1 MLSLR
6 RFAESIAAIDPKA
19 LINEVWLIGMHVIV
33 AAVILAS
40 AGQAQASSRIKDL
53 ATFEGVRDNQLVGYG
68 LVTGLQGTGDE
79 LDSMVATRE
88 SLIGM
93 LERLGVNT
101 RDGDLDTDNIAA
113 VLVTATMQP
122 FSRQGTRVD
131 VTISSLGDAESLQGG
146 VLAVTPLIGA
156 DGEVYAVAQGPVQ
169 VGGFIAQGAA
179 AVVSR
184 GVPTSGRIPNGAII
198 EREIDFAL
206 EELDSVKIGLHN
218 PDFTTARR
226 MANAINAFLGTT
238 AALATDPGTVQ
249 LEVPRD
255 YNNSVVG
262 LVTDIEQ
269 LRVEPDLPARVV
281 IDEQTGVI
289 VIGDGV
295 RISQVAIAQGN
306 LTIRVTE
313 TPQVSQPAPFSEAG
327 ETVVV
332 PRTEIEIDEDE
343 DNRLTVVN
351 GGVNLQE
358 LVNGLNSLGVGPR
371 DMISILQAIKAS
383 GALQAE
389 IQVM

>member
-1 MLSLR
+1 MVNLR
-6 RFAESIAAIDPKA
+6 H
-19 LINEVWLIGMHVIV
+19 LIRDFTPEDLLDRVWMVGMHVILT
-33 AAVILAS
+33 AFILAYAS
-40 AGQAQASSRIKDL
+40 NAQASSRIKDI
-53 ATFEGVRDNQLVGYG
+53 ATFEGVRDNLLVGYG

-79 LDSMVATRE
+79 LDSMPAARE

-113 VLVTATMQP
+113 VLVTATMPP
-122 FSRQGTRVD
+122 FSRQGNRID
-131 VTISSLGDAESLQGG
+131 VTVSSLGDADSLQGG
-146 VLAVTPLIGA
+146 MLAVTPLIGA

-169 VGGFIAQGAA
+169 VGGFLAQGAGA
-179 AVVSR
+179 TVSR
-184 GVPTSGRIPNGAII
+184 GVPTNGRIPSGGIV
-198 EREIDFAL
+198 EREVDFDL
-206 EELDSVKIGLHN
+206 GELVSMQIGLHN

-226 MANAINAFLGTT
+226 MADAINAFLGTT
-238 AALATDPGTVQ
+238 AAGATDPGTVLLQ
-249 LEVPRD
+249 VPQG
-255 YNNSVVG
+255 YGSSVVD
-262 LVTDIEQ
+262 LVTDIER

-332 PRTEIEIDEDE
+332 PRTDIQIDEDE
-343 DNRLTVVN
+343 ERRLQVVN
-351 GGVNLQE
+351 GGVDLQD

-383 GALQAE
+383 GALHAQIE
-389 IQVM
+389 VM

>member
-1 MLSLR
+1 MYSLR
-6 RFAESIAAIDPKA
+6 HVLDALRPID
-19 LINEVWLIGMHVIV
+19 LLNRVWMVSMHVIL
-33 AAVILAS
+33 AAMILAS
-40 AGQAQASSRIKDL
+40 AGHAEAASRIKDL
-53 ATFEGVRDNQLVGYG
+53 ATFEGVRDNLLVGYG

-79 LDSMVATRE
+79 LDSMAATRE

-101 RDGDLDTDNIAA
+101 RDGELDTDNIAA
-113 VLVTATMQP
+113 VLVTATMRP

-131 VTISSLGDAESLQGG
+131 VNIGSLGDADSLQGG

-156 DGEVYAVAQGPVQ
+156 DGEVYAVAQGPIQ
-169 VGGFIAQGAA
+169 VGGFVAQGAA
-179 AVVSR
+179 ATISR

-206 EELDSVKIGLHN
+206 ADLTSIKVGLHN

-226 MANAINAFLGTT
+226 MADAINAFLGTT
-238 AALATDPGTVQ
+238 SASASDPGTVQ
-249 LEVPRD
+249 LDVPAGYGQSIVD
-255 YNNSVVG
+255 

-306 LTIRVTE
+306 LTISVVE
-313 TPQVSQPAPFSEAG
+313 TPQVAQPAPFSEAG

-332 PRTEIEIDEDE
+332 PRTQIEIDEDE
-343 DNRLTVVN
+343 DNQLAVFN
-351 GGVNLQE
+351 GGVSLQE
-358 LVNGLNSLGVGPR
+358 LVNRLNSLGVGPR

-389 IQVM
+389 IEVM

>member
-1 MLSLR
+1 M
-6 RFAESIAAIDPKA
+6 
-19 LINEVWLIGMHVIV
+19 IGMHVV
-33 AAVILAS
+33 LAAMILAS
-40 AGQAQASSRIKDL
+40 ASHAEASSRIKDI
-53 ATFEGVRDNQLVGYG
+53 ATFEGVRDNLLVGYG

-79 LDSMVATRE
+79 LRNMAATRE

-101 RDGDLDTDNIAA
+101 RDSTLRTDNIAA
-113 VLVTATMQP
+113 VLVTATMPP
-122 FSRQGTRVD
+122 FARQGTRVD
-131 VTISSLGDAESLQGG
+131 ITVSSLGDAESLQGG
-146 VLAVTPLIGA
+146 MLAVTPLIGA

-169 VGGFIAQGAA
+169 VGGFVVQGAA
-179 AVVSR
+179 EVVSR
-184 GVPTSGRIPNGAII
+184 GVPTNGRIPAGGIV

-206 EELDSVKIGLHN
+206 EDLVSMKIGLHN

-226 MANAINAFLGTT
+226 MSDAINAFLGTT
-238 AALATDPGTVQ
+238 AAVAMDPGTVQ
-249 LEVPRD
+249 LQVPQG
-255 YNNSVVG
+255 YATSVVN

-269 LRVEPDLPARVV
+269 LRIEPDLPARVV
-281 IDEQTGVI
+281 IDESTGVI

-332 PRTEIEIDEDE
+332 PRTQIEIDEDE
-343 DNRLTVVN
+343 ERRLQVVN
-351 GGVNLQE
+351 GGVNLQD

-383 GALQAE
+383 GALHAE
-389 IQVM
+389 IEVM

>member
-6 RFAESIAAIDPKA
+6 LFARCLATIDPKT
-19 LINEVWLIGMHVIV
+19 LMNEVWLIGMHVLLV
-33 AAVILAS
+33 AMIIAS
-40 AGQAQASSRIKDL
+40 AGSTQASSRIKDL
-53 ATFEGVRDNQLVGYG
+53 ATFEGVRENQLVGYG
-68 LVTGLQGTGDE
+68 IVTGLQGTGDD
-79 LDSMVATRE
+79 LNSIAATKE

-101 RDGDLDTDNIAA
+101 RDGELDTDNSAA
-113 VLVTATMQP
+113 VLVTSTMQP
-122 FSRQGTRVD
+122 FSRQGTRAD

-169 VGGFIAQGAA
+169 VGGFVVQGAA
-179 AVVSR
+179 ATVSR

-198 EREIDFAL
+198 EREVDFAL
-206 EELDSVKIGLHN
+206 ADLTSVKVGLHN

-238 AALATDPGTVQ
+238 AAMATDPGTVQ
-249 LEVPRD
+249 LQVPQD
-255 YNNSVVG
+255 YNNSVVS

-289 VIGDGV
+289 VIGDDV
-295 RISQVAIAQGN
+295 RISKVAIAQGN

-332 PRTEIEIDEDE
+332 PRTDIEVDEDE
-343 DNRLTVVN
+343 ENRLAVVN

-371 DMISILQAIKAS
+371 DMISILQAVKAS

>member
-1 MLSLR
+1 MVNLR
-6 RFAESIAAIDPKA
+6 HLLREFKPEGPVDR
-19 LINEVWLIGMHVIV
+19 VWMVGMHVIL
-33 AAVILAS
+33 AGFILAYTS
-40 AGQAQASSRIKDL
+40 HAQASSRIKDI
-53 ATFEGVRDNQLVGYG
+53 ATFEGVRDNLLVGYG

-79 LDSMVATRE
+79 LDSMPAARE

-113 VLVTATMQP
+113 VLVTATMPP
-122 FSRQGTRVD
+122 FSRQGNRMD
-131 VTISSLGDAESLQGG
+131 VTVSSLGDADSLQGG
-146 VLAVTPLIGA
+146 MLAVTPLIGA

-169 VGGFIAQGAA
+169 VGGFVAQGAGA
-179 AVVSR
+179 TVSR
-184 GVPTSGRIPNGAII
+184 GVPTNGRIPSGGIV
-198 EREIDFAL
+198 EREVDFAL
-206 EELDSVKIGLHN
+206 AELVSMQIGLHN

-226 MANAINAFLGTT
+226 MADAINAFLGTT
-238 AALATDPGTVQ
+238 AAGATDPGTVLLQ
-249 LEVPRD
+249 VPQG
-255 YNNSVVG
+255 YGSSVVD
-262 LVTDIEQ
+262 LVTDIER

-332 PRTEIEIDEDE
+332 PRTDIQIDEDE
-343 DNRLTVVN
+343 DRRLQVVN
-351 GGVNLQE
+351 GGVDLQD

-383 GALQAE
+383 GALHAE
-389 IQVM
+389 IEVM

>member
-1 MLSLR
+1 MVNLR
-6 RFAESIAAIDPKA
+6 H
-19 LINEVWLIGMHVIV
+19 LIREFTPGDLLDRVWMVGMHVILV
-33 AAVILAS
+33 AFILANAS
-40 AGQAQASSRIKDL
+40 HAQASSRIKDI
-53 ATFEGVRDNQLVGYG
+53 ATFEGVRDNLLVGYG

-79 LDSMVATRE
+79 LDSMPAARE

-113 VLVTATMQP
+113 VLVTATMPP
-122 FSRQGTRVD
+122 FSRQGNRID
-131 VTISSLGDAESLQGG
+131 VTVSSLGDADSLQGG
-146 VLAVTPLIGA
+146 MLAVTPLIGA

-169 VGGFIAQGAA
+169 VGGFVAQGAGA
-179 AVVSR
+179 TVSR
-184 GVPTSGRIPNGAII
+184 GVPTNGRIPSGGIV
-198 EREIDFAL
+198 EREVDFAL
-206 EELDSVKIGLHN
+206 AELVSMQIGLHN

-226 MANAINAFLGTT
+226 MADAINAFLGTT
-238 AALATDPGTVQ
+238 AAGATDPGTVLLQ
-249 LEVPRD
+249 VPQG
-255 YNNSVVG
+255 YGSSVVD
-262 LVTDIEQ
+262 LATDIEQ

-332 PRTEIEIDEDE
+332 PRTDIEIDEDE
-343 DNRLTVVN
+343 ERRLQVVN
-351 GGVNLQE
+351 GGVDLQD

-383 GALQAE
+383 GALHAE
-389 IQVM
+389 IEVM

>member
-1 MLSLR
+1 MLDLR
-6 RFAESIAAIDPKA
+6 RITEALAPQD
-19 LINEVWLIGMHVIV
+19 LINRVWMIGMHVV
-33 AAVILAS
+33 MAAMILAS
-40 AGQAQASSRIKDL
+40 ASHAEASSRIKDI
-53 ATFEGVRDNQLVGYG
+53 ATFEGVRDNLLVGYG

-79 LDSMVATRE
+79 LNSMAATRE

-101 RDGDLDTDNIAA
+101 RDGNLDTDNIAA
-113 VLVTATMQP
+113 VLVTATMPP
-122 FSRQGTRVD
+122 FARQGARVD
-131 VTISSLGDAESLQGG
+131 VTVSSLGDADSLQGG
-146 VLAVTPLIGA
+146 MLAVTPLIGA

-169 VGGFIAQGAA
+169 VGGFVAQGAA
-179 AVVSR
+179 EVVSR
-184 GVPTSGRIPNGAII
+184 GVPTNGRIPAGGIV

-206 EELDSVKIGLHN
+206 ADLMSVKIGLHN

-226 MANAINAFLGTT
+226 MSDAINAFLGTT
-238 AALATDPGTVQ
+238 AAVAMDPGTVQ
-249 LEVPRD
+249 LQVPQG
-255 YNNSVVG
+255 YATSVVN

-269 LRVEPDLPARVV
+269 LRIEPDLPARVV
-281 IDEQTGVI
+281 IDESTGVI

-332 PRTEIEIDEDE
+332 PRTQIEIDEDE
-343 DNRLTVVN
+343 ERRLQVVN
-351 GGVNLQE
+351 GGVNLQD

-383 GALQAE
+383 GALHAE
-389 IQVM
+389 IEVM

>member
-1 MLSLR
+1 MFDLR
-6 RFAESIAAIDPKA
+6 RMAETLAPED
-19 LINEVWLIGMHVIV
+19 LISRVWMVGMHVIV
-33 AAVILAS
+33 AATIVAM
-40 AGQAQASSRIKDL
+40 AGHAHAASRIKDL
-53 ATFEGVRDNQLVGYG
+53 ASFEGVRDNVLVGYG

-79 LDSMVATRE
+79 LDSMPAARE

-113 VLVTATMQP
+113 VLVTATMP
-122 FSRQGTRVD
+122 SFVRQGSRID
-131 VTISSLGDAESLQGG
+131 VTVSSLGDADSLQGG
-146 VLAVTPLIGA
+146 MLAVTPLIGA

-169 VGGFIAQGAA
+169 VGGFVAQGAA
-179 AVVSR
+179 ATISR
-184 GVPTSGRIPNGAII
+184 GVPTNGRIPSGGII

-206 EELDSVKIGLHN
+206 GDMTTMKIGLHN

-226 MANAINAFLGTT
+226 MADAINAFLGTT
-238 AALATDPGTVQ
+238 AAVPTDPGTVQ
-249 LEVPRD
+249 LTMPTGYGE
-255 YNNSVVG
+255 SVVD
-262 LVTDIEQ
+262 LVTDIEL

-281 IDEQTGVI
+281 VDEQTGVI

-306 LTIRVTE
+306 LTIQVTE

-332 PRTEIEIDEDE
+332 PRTQIDIDEGAE
-343 DNRLTVVN
+343 NRLQVVD

-389 IQVM
+389 IEVM